1 MKVLFNG
8 EEVAEVYF
16 EYMNRHRDAEQIESE
31 CPLQFHTDLVSKTA
45 TQISRSRTPIW
56 RGIKVLSF
64 SVDKDILQ
72 YQGIDA
78 KGKKLVTVIIPFAQV
93 NSIQACS
100 RKIRKSN
107 TNKAQQMQ
115 TLNPTTIQD
124 LR

>member
-1 MKVLFNG
+1 LRVLFNG
-8 EEVAEVYF
+8 EEVAEVF
-16 EYMNRHRDAEQIESE
+16 FQFINRHIDTEQGSE
-31 CPLQFHTDLVSKTA
+31 CNLEFHTDLVCKTA

-56 RGIKVLSF
+56 RG
-64 SVDKDILQ
+64 LQ
-72 YQGIDA
+72 TLAFYLDSNIFKYEGFDA
-78 KGKKLVTVIIPFAQV
+78 KGKKLVTVIIPFVQV

-107 TNKAQQMQ
+107 TNKEQQMQ